1 MKYLKSYTLF
11 ERVSNET
18 KLFESKS
25 SLKFTKQPSKKGA
38 KTETYNVIKDGEV
51 IGQIKWSS
59 RMRGYAFLPEKEHD
73 DEIKKFIKDL
83 MNKRKKSK
91 LLESNWYEMKDHID
105 VLSDMSLPLWDKDFN
120 VQVADEIISRE
131 HQCIVV
137 NIVKKGSNKFTYPEI
152 KQELLEI
159 VGYMDREG
167 WEILNMEFT
176 HIAVGP
182 LYCHLYG
189 DKLVSSRSG
198 EEIDYQFDQLIVKFV
213 EKKEVKTYESFGQN
227 DEPIKIL
234 NDICLELS
242 DEDYSF
248 SIQDLK
254 GSGIFNPDRISVSVA
269 GKPNVGDE
277 WRYKPFTYDDV
288 RDVFE
293 RMIEYMNSEDFEI
306 LRFVYST
313 PEDPASHNF
322 LEYQNGDLMTY
333 NREKVDR
340 FHHLQINFIEKET
353 KTNESTEE
361 DIHRELM
368 IKKYGVEEIEECDEV
383 IRNIN
388 DMALEVEDLGITVL
402 VEYSPMT
409 YLSFDST
416 PKISVAIIADEKLF
430 AGKIA
435 DIDIFTDT
443 LLSYVKSLGFSTGKN
458 TFTSDD
464 RKLCRQILIQK

>member
-1 MKYLKSYTLF
+1 MEKNTMKYLKTY
-11 ERVSNET
+11 

-137 NIVKKGSNKFTYPEI
+137 NISKKGYNKFTYPEI
-152 KQELLEI
+152 KEELLEM
-159 VGYMDREG
+159 VEYMDREG
-167 WEILNMEFT
+167 WKILNMEFS
-176 HIAVGP
+176 HIAAGP
-182 LYCHLYG
+182 LYCKLDG
-189 DKLVSSRSG
+189 DKLVSSISG

-213 EKKEVKTYESFGQN
+213 EKKEVKT
-227 DEPIKIL
+227 
-234 NDICLELS
+234 
-242 DEDYSF
+242 
-248 SIQDLK
+248 
-254 GSGIFNPDRISVSVA
+254 
-269 GKPNVGDE
+269 
-277 WRYKPFTYDDV
+277 
-288 RDVFE
+288 
-293 RMIEYMNSEDFEI
+293 
-306 LRFVYST
+306 
-313 PEDPASHNF
+313 
-322 LEYQNGDLMTY
+322 
-333 NREKVDR
+333 
-340 FHHLQINFIEKET
+340 
-353 KTNESTEE
+353 NESTEE
-361 DIHRELM
+361 DIHREMM
-368 IKKYGVEEIEECDEV
+368 IKKYGIQEIVECDEV
-383 IRNIN
+383 IRNIS

-416 PKISVAIIADEKLF
+416 PKISVSVIADAILF

-443 LLSYVKSLGFSTGKN
+443 LLVYVKSLGFSTGKN
-458 TFTSDD
+458 TFTTD
-464 RKLCRQILIQK
+464 RKMTRQILIQK

>member
-1 MKYLKSYTLF
+1 MKYLKTY
-11 ERVSNET
+11 

-91 LLESNWYEMKDHID
+91 LLESNWYEMRDHID

-137 NIVKKGSNKFTYPEI
+137 NISKKGYNKFIYPEI
-152 KQELLEI
+152 KEELLEM
-159 VGYMDREG
+159 VEYMDREG
-167 WEILNMEFT
+167 WEILNMEFS

-182 LYCHLYG
+182 LYCKLDG
-189 DKLVSSRSG
+189 DKLVSSISG

-213 EKKEVKTYESFGQN
+213 EKKEVKT
-227 DEPIKIL
+227 
-234 NDICLELS
+234 
-242 DEDYSF
+242 
-248 SIQDLK
+248 
-254 GSGIFNPDRISVSVA
+254 
-269 GKPNVGDE
+269 
-277 WRYKPFTYDDV
+277 
-288 RDVFE
+288 
-293 RMIEYMNSEDFEI
+293 
-306 LRFVYST
+306 
-313 PEDPASHNF
+313 
-322 LEYQNGDLMTY
+322 
-333 NREKVDR
+333 
-340 FHHLQINFIEKET
+340 
-353 KTNESTEE
+353 NESTEE
-361 DIHRELM
+361 DIHREMM
-368 IKKYGVEEIEECDEV
+368 IKKYGIQEIVECDEV
-383 IRNIN
+383 IRNIS

-402 VEYSPMT
+402 VGYRSPIINFYM
-409 YLSFDST
+409 SAEST
-416 PKISVAIIADEKLF
+416 PKISVSVIADEKLF

-443 LLSYVKSLGFSTGKN
+443 LLGYVKSLGFSTGKN

>member
-1 MKYLKSYTLF
+1 MRYLRTY
-11 ERVSNET
+11 
-18 KLFESKS
+18 KLFEAS
-25 SLKFTKQPSKKGA
+25 
-38 KTETYNVIKDGEV
+38 
-51 IGQIKWSS
+51 
-59 RMRGYAFLPEKEHD
+59 
-73 DEIKKFIKDL
+73 
-83 MNKRKKSK
+83 
-91 LLESNWYEMKDHID
+91 WYDIKDHIK
-105 VLSDMSLPLWDKDFN
+105 VLSDMSMDLWDKEFN

-152 KQELLEI
+152 KEELLEM

-182 LYCHLYG
+182 LYCKLDG
-189 DKLVSSRSG
+189 DKLVNISG

-213 EKKEVKTYESFGQN
+213 EK
-227 DEPIKIL
+227 
-234 NDICLELS
+234 DI
-242 DEDYSF
+242 
-248 SIQDLK
+248 
-254 GSGIFNPDRISVSVA
+254 
-269 GKPNVGDE
+269 
-277 WRYKPFTYDDV
+277 
-288 RDVFE
+288 
-293 RMIEYMNSEDFEI
+293 
-306 LRFVYST
+306 
-313 PEDPASHNF
+313 
-322 LEYQNGDLMTY
+322 
-333 NREKVDR
+333 
-340 FHHLQINFIEKET
+340 

-361 DIHRELM
+361 DIHREMM

-402 VEYSPMT
+402 VEYSHMT

-458 TFTSDD
+458 TFTTD
-464 RKLCRQILIQK
+464 RKMTRQILIQK

>member
-1 MKYLKSYTLF
+1 MRYLKTY
-11 ERVSNET
+11 

-91 LLESNWYEMKDHID
+91 LLESNWYDIKDHIK
-105 VLSDMSLPLWDKDFN
+105 VLSDMSLALWDKGFN

-152 KQELLEI
+152 KQELLEM

-176 HIAVGP
+176 HIAAGP
-182 LYCHLYG
+182 VMVETMVIYCKLDG
-189 DKLVSSRSG
+189 DKLVNISG

-213 EKKEVKTYESFGQN
+213 EREVK
-227 DEPIKIL
+227 K
-234 NDICLELS
+234 
-242 DEDYSF
+242 
-248 SIQDLK
+248 
-254 GSGIFNPDRISVSVA
+254 
-269 GKPNVGDE
+269 
-277 WRYKPFTYDDV
+277 
-288 RDVFE
+288 
-293 RMIEYMNSEDFEI
+293 
-306 LRFVYST
+306 
-313 PEDPASHNF
+313 
-322 LEYQNGDLMTY
+322 
-333 NREKVDR
+333 
-340 FHHLQINFIEKET
+340 
-353 KTNESTEE
+353 NESTEE
-361 DIHRELM
+361 DIHREMM
-368 IKKYGVEEIEECDEV
+368 IKKYGLEEIEECDDV
-383 IRNIN
+383 IRNIS

-402 VEYSPMT
+402 VGYTPMT
-409 YLSFDST
+409 YVSMEST
-416 PKISVAIIADEKLF
+416 PKISVSVIANEILF

-458 TFTSDD
+458 TFTTD
-464 RKLCRQILIQK
+464 RKMTRQILIQK

>member
-1 MKYLKSYTLF
+1 MRYLKTY
-11 ERVSNET
+11 

-25 SLKFTKQPSKKGA
+25 SLKFTKQSSKKGA

-91 LLESNWYEMKDHID
+91 LLESNWYDIKDHID
-105 VLSDMSLPLWDKDFN
+105 VLSDMSMYLWDKEFN

-152 KQELLEI
+152 KQELLEM

-167 WEILNMEFT
+167 WEILNMEYS

-182 LYCHLYG
+182 LYCKLDG
-189 DKLVSSRSG
+189 DKLVNMSG
-198 EEIDYQFDQLIVKFV
+198 EEIDFQFDQLIVKFV
-213 EKKEVKTYESFGQN
+213 EK
-227 DEPIKIL
+227 
-234 NDICLELS
+234 DI
-242 DEDYSF
+242 
-248 SIQDLK
+248 
-254 GSGIFNPDRISVSVA
+254 
-269 GKPNVGDE
+269 
-277 WRYKPFTYDDV
+277 
-288 RDVFE
+288 
-293 RMIEYMNSEDFEI
+293 
-306 LRFVYST
+306 
-313 PEDPASHNF
+313 
-322 LEYQNGDLMTY
+322 
-333 NREKVDR
+333 
-340 FHHLQINFIEKET
+340 

-361 DIHRELM
+361 DIHRERM
-368 IKKYGVEEIEECDEV
+368 IKKYGLEEIEECDGV
-383 IRNIN
+383 IRNIS

-402 VEYSPMT
+402 VGYSPMT
-409 YLSFDST
+409 YMSAEST
-416 PKISVAIIADEKLF
+416 PKISVSVIANEILF
-430 AGKIA
+430 AGKIT

-458 TFTSDD
+458 TFTTD
-464 RKLCRQILIQK
+464 RKMTRQILIQK

>member
-1 MKYLKSYTLF
+1 MKYLKTY
-11 ERVSNET
+11 

-91 LLESNWYEMKDHID
+91 LLESNWYEMRDHID

-137 NIVKKGSNKFTYPEI
+137 NIVKKGSKKFIYTEI
-152 KQELLEI
+152 KEEILEM

-176 HIAVGP
+176 HIVSGP
-182 LYCHLYG
+182 LYCRLDG
-189 DKLVSSRSG
+189 DKLVTILG

-213 EKKEVKTYESFGQN
+213 EKEVKTYESFGQN

-248 SIQDLK
+248 FIQDLK

-361 DIHRELM
+361 DIHREMM
-368 IKKYGVEEIEECDEV
+368 IKKYGIQEIEECDEV
-383 IRNIN
+383 IRNIS

-402 VEYSPMT
+402 VGYRSPIINFYM
-409 YLSFDST
+409 SAEST
-416 PKISVAIIADEKLF
+416 PKISVSVIADEKLF

-443 LLSYVKSLGFSTGKN
+443 LLGYVKSLGFSTGKN

>member
-1 MKYLKSYTLF
+1 MRYLKTY
-11 ERVSNET
+11 
-18 KLFESKS
+18 KLFEAS
-25 SLKFTKQPSKKGA
+25 
-38 KTETYNVIKDGEV
+38 
-51 IGQIKWSS
+51 
-59 RMRGYAFLPEKEHD
+59 
-73 DEIKKFIKDL
+73 
-83 MNKRKKSK
+83 
-91 LLESNWYEMKDHID
+91 WYDIKDHIK
-105 VLSDMSLPLWDKDFN
+105 VLSDMSMDLWDKEFN
-120 VQVADEIISRE
+120 VQVSDEIISRE

-137 NIVKKGSNKFTYPEI
+137 NIVKKGSKKFTYPEI
-152 KQELLEI
+152 KEELLEM

-176 HIAVGP
+176 HIVSGP
-182 LYCHLYG
+182 LYCKLDG
-189 DKLVSSRSG
+189 DKLVNISG

-213 EKKEVKTYESFGQN
+213 EK
-227 DEPIKIL
+227 
-234 NDICLELS
+234 DI
-242 DEDYSF
+242 
-248 SIQDLK
+248 
-254 GSGIFNPDRISVSVA
+254 
-269 GKPNVGDE
+269 
-277 WRYKPFTYDDV
+277 
-288 RDVFE
+288 
-293 RMIEYMNSEDFEI
+293 
-306 LRFVYST
+306 
-313 PEDPASHNF
+313 
-322 LEYQNGDLMTY
+322 
-333 NREKVDR
+333 
-340 FHHLQINFIEKET
+340 

-361 DIHRELM
+361 DIHREMM
-368 IKKYGVEEIEECDEV
+368 IKKYGLEEIEECDEV

>member
-1 MKYLKSYTLF
+1 MKYLKTY
-11 ERVSNET
+11 

-131 HQCIVV
+131 YQCIVV
-137 NIVKKGSNKFTYPEI
+137 NISKKGYNKFTYPEI
-152 KQELLEI
+152 KEELLEM
-159 VGYMDREG
+159 VEYMDREG
-167 WEILNMEFT
+167 WEILNMEFS

-182 LYCHLYG
+182 LYCRL
-189 DKLVSSRSG
+189 DDDRLVNMSG

-248 SIQDLK
+248 FIQDLK

-322 LEYQNGDLMTY
+322 LKYQNGDLMTY

-340 FHHLQINFIEKET
+340 FHHLQINFVEKEV

-361 DIHRELM
+361 DIHREMM
-368 IKKYGVEEIEECDEV
+368 IKKYGMEEIEDCDDV
-383 IRNIN
+383 IRNIS
-388 DMALEVEDLGITVL
+388 DMALEVQDLGITVL
-402 VEYSPMT
+402 VGYSPMT
-409 YLSFDST
+409 YMSVEST
-416 PKISVAIIADEKLF
+416 PKIYVSIIADEILF

-443 LLSYVKSLGFSTGKN
+443 LLDYVKSLGFSTGKN
-458 TFTSDD
+458 TFTTD
-464 RKLCRQILIQK
+464 RKMTRQILIQK

>member
-1 MKYLKSYTLF
+1 MRYLKTY
-11 ERVSNET
+11 

-137 NIVKKGSNKFTYPEI
+137 NISKKGYNKFTYPEI
-152 KQELLEI
+152 KEELLEM
-159 VGYMDREG
+159 VEYMDREG
-167 WEILNMEFT
+167 WKILNMEFS

-182 LYCHLYG
+182 LYCKLDG
-189 DKLVSSRSG
+189 DKLVNMSG

-213 EKKEVKTYESFGQN
+213 ENKEV
-227 DEPIKIL
+227 
-234 NDICLELS
+234 
-242 DEDYSF
+242 
-248 SIQDLK
+248 
-254 GSGIFNPDRISVSVA
+254 
-269 GKPNVGDE
+269 
-277 WRYKPFTYDDV
+277 
-288 RDVFE
+288 
-293 RMIEYMNSEDFEI
+293 
-306 LRFVYST
+306 
-313 PEDPASHNF
+313 
-322 LEYQNGDLMTY
+322 
-333 NREKVDR
+333 
-340 FHHLQINFIEKET
+340 

-361 DIHRELM
+361 DIHREMM

-383 IRNIN
+383 IRNIR

-402 VEYSPMT
+402 VGYSPMT
-409 YLSFDST
+409 YMSAEST
-416 PKISVAIIADEKLF
+416 PKISVSVIADAILF

-458 TFTSDD
+458 TFTTD
-464 RKLCRQILIQK
+464 RKMTRQILIQK